1 MFRSK
6 SEVDK
11 HVGRLLSRLYTS
23 TEVRLKKF
31 FFHIYR
37 FTVAQFNLIS
47 QKNKESFSIA
57 KLYFDI
63 REFKLANMYL
73 ANYLSEFSLDSGG
86 WKMRAEIAELSD
98 QNWTD
103 AAEYYAQ
110 SFTLNESDSS
120 ILIKSKFFLIE
131 LKKIQHTKKPYLC
144 D

>member
-1 MFRSK
+1 
-6 SEVDK
+6 
-11 HVGRLLSRLYTS
+11 
-23 TEVRLKKF
+23 
-31 FFHIYR
+31 
-37 FTVAQFNLIS
+37 
-47 QKNKESFSIA
+47 
-57 KLYFDI
+57 
-63 REFKLANMYL
+63 MYL

-131 LKKIQHTKKPYLC
+131 LKKI
-144 D
+144 